1 MRDLTRQL
9 MAEGVLRSPLIIEA
23 FQAIDRADFVPATVR
38 DSAEENYPLPIGEGQ
53 TISQPLTVALM
64 LELLQPQPGNSVLD
78 VGSGSGW
85 TTALLAQM
93 VGQRGKVFAIERQRR
108 LKTFGE
114 GNAEKYGFVTSGRAV
129 FLLGDGS
136 RGLPAAAPFD
146 RILVS
151 AAALQVPPALI
162 QQLTVTGRL
171 VLPIDNPS
179 EQGLELIIKQKNNT
193 IKVEKIPGFVFV
205 PLIRD

>member
-1 MRDLTRQL
+1 MSLISEL
-9 MAEGVLRSPLIIEA
+9 ISEGILKSPVIISA
-23 FQAIDRADFVPATVR
+23 FQKIKRADFI
-38 DSAEENYPLPIGEGQ
+38 AEDLKPEVGGNYPLPIGYGQ